1 MSKATENILEF
12 MSLTADIANNAA
24 DYRLKQNELDLINEE
39 AQLKRVVA
47 VNANEYK
54 ENLTAEK
61 ESSKASLQA
70 SLDSIDEYKDKL
82 ELYDVMQQDYLKL
95 PEEYRTEDGKS
106 TLDDLGIRH
115 LGGYNF
121 ATKTANT
128 LDEKLKYEENL
139 TELMSEISRDSAE
152 AYRNVLNLRKTV
164 LTKTGYSNV
173 INTSFS
179 ELVTPP
185 PPLEETISV
194 EQFFDLYNSI
204 FYDIP
209 AEGDI
214 NSHQFLI
221 ERSREYVGV
230 DETMDEEIQ
239 VLLDEITTLRQNLL
253 DTEQELIQLQT
264 STDQN
269 DTTISSN
276 VSQESISSN
285 IGTGGSGGSGTY

>member
-1 MSKATENILEF
+1 M
-12 MSLTADIANNAA
+12 A
-24 DYRLKQNELDLINEE
+24 DY
-39 AQLKRVVA
+39 
-47 VNANEYK
+47 
-54 ENLTAEK
+54 T
-61 ESSKASLQA
+61 
-70 SLDSIDEYKDKL
+70 
-82 ELYDVMQQDYLKL
+82 
-95 PEEYRTEDGKS
+95 
-106 TLDDLGIRH
+106 
-115 LGGYNF
+115 GGYRNIR
-121 ATKTANT
+121 NRET
-128 LDEKLKYEENL
+128 LEEV
-139 TELMSEISRDSAE
+139 TQSMAPIE
-152 AYRNVLNLRKTV
+152 NVLNLRKTV
-164 LTKTGYSNV
+164 LTKTGYSNA

-221 ERSREYVGV
+221 ERSREYIGV
-230 DETMDEEIQ
+230 DETTDEEIQ

-269 DTTISSN
+269 DTTVSPNISQENISSN
-276 VSQESISSN
+276 V
-285 IGTGGSGGSGTY
+285 GTGGSGGSGTY